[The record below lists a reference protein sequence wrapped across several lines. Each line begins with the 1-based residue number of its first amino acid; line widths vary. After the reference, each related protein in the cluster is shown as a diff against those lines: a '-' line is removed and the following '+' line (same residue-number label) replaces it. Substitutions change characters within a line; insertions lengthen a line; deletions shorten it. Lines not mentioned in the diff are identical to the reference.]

1 MSVTVTHETFC
12 GLDQQQLLLST
23 SCAGLVWRT
32 ADESDN
38 SIDDDDSDDGY
49 VFDDE
54 DVDGVRRPLEENQ
67 AEVGPAIPRNE
78 AK

>member
-1 MSVTVTHETFC
+1 MRDLAAFPN
-12 GLDQQQLLLST
+12 T
-23 SCAGLVWRT
+23 SCYYPHSYAGLVWRT

-54 DVDGVRRPLEENQ
+54 DDDGLRRPLEENQ
-67 AEVGPAIPRNE
+67 AEVGPATPLKG